1 LTTPTVNYAGVTRL
15 LEPMRKPS
23 DFGAGPVL
31 LDQSWYQSLGGG
43 FGPVSEAIY
52 LLHGLS

>member
-1 LTTPTVNYAGVTRL
+1 LTTPTVNYAGVTRAPGTYRNL
-15 LEPMRKPS
+15 Q
-23 DFGAGPVL
+23 DFGAGPV

-43 FGPVSEAIY
+43 FGPVSEQFVN

>member
-1 LTTPTVNYAGVTRL
+1 MQVLQAPGTYRSL
-15 LEPMRKPS
+15 Q

-43 FGPVSEAIY
+43 FGPVSEQFVN